1 MCLYDYFKS
10 ALVNVFIQDSLEDLA
25 RAVRFKKCLKSSVVT
40 DEECGRCWFNEPDV
54 VCVCVY
60 LRIHEGVFG
69 KLGNWFMVK

>member
-25 RAVRFKKCLKSSVVT
+25 RAVRFKNCLKSSVVT

-54 VCVCVY
+54 VCVFTYTSMKVC
-60 LRIHEGVFG
+60 LA
-69 KLGNWFMVK
+69 NWEIDLW